1 VQNGSRSLSFMFG
14 NSIVILDDYN
24 ENRKSAKAMEFDN
37 FWKYARKGNHL
48 LLHPPHY
55 FHLG

>member
-1 VQNGSRSLSFMFG
+1 MFG
-14 NSIVILDDYN
+14 NSIVIPDDYN